1 MDSLIDSAAAIMR
14 TESQRVET
22 LAQNLANLA
31 TPGYKQ
37 VLPFQSA
44 LRSSAAEGKPLQ
56 SYVDHRP
63 GALVADGDP
72 LHVAIAGPGWFEVS
86 TPGGGPAY
94 TRHGAFRVDERG
106 RLVSAGGHAVQLD
119 GGTDANFK
127 GRAVRIAADG
137 TLIEDGRAVGRL
149 RILDF
154 PERTALTKAADGLF
168 RAARGGAQEL
178 AEPVLHLGAVEASNV
193 STADSMVRLME
204 AMRRA
209 EMSQKLV
216 HAYDDML
223 GRALRQSGE

>member
-1 MDSLIDSAAAIMR
+1 MSTLIDSAAAIIR
-14 TESQRVET
+14 AQSQRVET

-44 LRSSAAEGKPLQ
+44 LGADTAPSTTLR
-56 SYVDHRP
+56 SYVDNRP
-63 GALVADGDP
+63 GAIVTDADP

-86 TPGGGPAY
+86 TPGGPAY

-106 RLVSAGGHAVQLD
+106 RLVTTMGHAALID
-119 GGTDANFK
+119 GGADANFK
-127 GRAVRIAADG
+127 GRTVSIAADG

-149 RILDF
+149 RIVDF
-154 PERTALTKAADGLF
+154 ADRAALTKSADGLF
-168 RAARGGAQEL
+168 RAPRGAAQEL
-178 AEPVLHLGAVEASNV
+178 TEPLLHLGAVEASNV
-193 STADSMVRLME
+193 STADNMVRLME